1 MLRQIFGEAE
11 KCGYLHNIKMI
22 QAYMGV
28 LFSILLWGLI
38 AVIATIF
45 PTLIVSLFSLIG
57 NNEGRRRRL
66 LRAVIGTP
74 VAILSFLVSLF
85 VLNIGLTT
93 LTKTDN
99 GIGDYY
105 YVPLENGYRLSF
117 IDALELSGYIERKDK
132 TILDNVTEIQMND
145 EMVYAHTS
153 SSYYVL
159 DTSTHQLTE
168 LSLPSDEIDLVSVK
182 DFYHM
187 RYRKMNRIGWIVIAL
202 ISLAV
207 STSLTRTVSKFIR

>member
-1 MLRQIFGEAE
+1 
-11 KCGYLHNIKMI
+11 
-22 QAYMGV
+22 MGV

-57 NNEGRRRRL
+57 NKEGRRRRL

-74 VAILSFLVSLF
+74 VAILSFLVSLL

-117 IDALELSGYIERKDK
+117 IDALETSGYIERKDK
-132 TILDNVTEIQMND
+132 TFLDNVTEIQMND
-145 EMVYAHTS
+145 KKVYAHTG

-168 LSLPSDEIDLVSVK
+168 MSLPSDEIDLVSVK

>member
-1 MLRQIFGEAE
+1 
-11 KCGYLHNIKMI
+11 
-22 QAYMGV
+22 MGA

-57 NNEGRRRRL
+57 NKEGRRRRL

-74 VAILSFLVSLF
+74 VAILSFLMSLL

-117 IDALELSGYIERKDK
+117 IDALETSGYIERKGK
-132 TILDNVTEIQMND
+132 TFLDNVTEIQMND
-145 EMVYAHTS
+145 KKVYAHTG

-168 LSLPSDEIDLVSVK
+168 ISLPSDEIDLVSAK

-187 RYRKMNRIGWIVIAL
+187 RYRKMNGIGWIVIAL

-207 STSLTRTVSKFIR
+207 STSLTRIVSKIIR

>member
-1 MLRQIFGEAE
+1 
-11 KCGYLHNIKMI
+11 
-22 QAYMGV
+22 MGV

-57 NNEGRRRRL
+57 NKEGRRRRL

-74 VAILSFLVSLF
+74 VAILSFLVSLL

-117 IDALELSGYIERKDK
+117 IDALETSGYIERKDK
-132 TILDNVTEIQMND
+132 TFLDNVTEIQMND
-145 EMVYAHTS
+145 KKVYAHTG

-168 LSLPSDEIDLVSVK
+168 ISLPSDEIDLVSAK

-187 RYRKMNRIGWIVIAL
+187 RYRKMNGIGWIVIAL

>member
-1 MLRQIFGEAE
+1 
-11 KCGYLHNIKMI
+11 
-22 QAYMGV
+22 MGV

-57 NNEGRRRRL
+57 NKEGRRRRL

-74 VAILSFLVSLF
+74 VAILSFLVSLL

-117 IDALELSGYIERKDK
+117 IDALETSGYIERKDK
-132 TILDNVTEIQMND
+132 TFLDNVTEIQMND
-145 EMVYAHTS
+145 KKVYAHTG

-168 LSLPSDEIDLVSVK
+168 ISLPSDEIDLVSAK

-207 STSLTRTVSKFIR
+207 STCLTRTVSKFIR